1 MMEKTR
7 QEQMTGKNDVR
18 KRQVLITSVDLKG
31 EIKIYKTISTLNE
44 NKGKDN

>member
-1 MMEKTR
+1 MEKTR

-18 KRQVLITSVDLKG
+18 IRQTLLTSVDLKG
-31 EIKIYKTISTLNE
+31 EIKIHKTTSTLNE